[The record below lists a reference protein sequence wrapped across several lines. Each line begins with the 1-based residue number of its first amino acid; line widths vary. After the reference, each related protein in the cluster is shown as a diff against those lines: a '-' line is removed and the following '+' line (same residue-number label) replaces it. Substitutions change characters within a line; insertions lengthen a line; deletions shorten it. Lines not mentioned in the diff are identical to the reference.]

1 MARRNDHS
9 RDELTTM
16 ALEAAE
22 KIVND
27 EGPQA
32 LTARA
37 VAKAIGYSP
46 GTLYLVFRNL
56 DDLVF
61 HLNARTLD
69 ELGETLIEAVAWAEG
84 PSETL
89 RVLARAYIRFARD
102 NPHRWNL
109 VFTHQLANN
118 ETVPAFYQS
127 RVDTLFAGVE
137 EVLAP
142 LGTGSLAHAASSAR
156 ALWGGVH
163 GICALGLTGKL
174 RLAGGASMELLSD
187 ELVNNFLTG
196 YMHEHDQVN

>member
-1 MARRNDHS
+1 MARRSDHS
-9 RDELTTM
+9 REELTNM

-22 KIVND
+22 RIVSND
-27 EGPQA
+27 GPQA

-37 VAKAIGYSP
+37 VATAIGYSP

-69 ELGETLIEAVAWAEG
+69 ELGEKLYEAVAWAEG
-84 PSETL
+84 PNETL

-109 VFTHQLANN
+109 VFTHHLSEA
-118 ETVPAFYQS
+118 ETAPAFYQS
-127 RVDTLFAGVE
+127 RIDTLFAGVE

-142 LGTGSLAHAASSAR
+142 LGTESLTHAASSAR

-174 RLAGGASMELLSD
+174 RLAGGASMESLAD
-187 ELVNNFLTG
+187 TLVNNFLIG
-196 YMHEHDQVN
+196 YMHEHDQVT